1 MISFT
6 VFFLPFPV
14 ISIFTVLLDL
24 PETLGNAL
32 GLLAAF
38 TDVTGSIATRSAKR
52 KTPAIIF

>member
-1 MISFT
+1 MATENKKKQRLF
-6 VFFLPFPV
+6 
-14 ISIFTVLLDL
+14 DL